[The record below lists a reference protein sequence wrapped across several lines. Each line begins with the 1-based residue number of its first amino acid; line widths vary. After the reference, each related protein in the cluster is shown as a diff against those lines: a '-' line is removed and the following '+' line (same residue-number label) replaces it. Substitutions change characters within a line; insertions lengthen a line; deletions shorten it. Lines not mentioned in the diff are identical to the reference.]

1 MPPLTS
7 VPFGAPYYS
16 AQLQTNCLLVVLLN
30 GSTTRTRTLFRTS
43 LCHRSGANKNG
54 QPLTTTGD
62 GGGKEGLTTK
72 LSS

>member
-30 GSTTRTRTLFRTS
+30 GSTTRHVRFSVHASATEVEQIKGPAPHNNR
-43 LCHRSGANKNG
+43 
-54 QPLTTTGD
+54 
-62 GGGKEGLTTK
+62 GGRREGGTDH
-72 LSS
+72 